1 MPVTFIYRIGN
12 NPKTYYGKLNMGLS
26 DDFPVDEEA
35 KDQLVIGLRKYG
47 LKHVSKKL
55 LKVAIL
61 SVYNANMYYASAK
74 ENKVFD
80 FVCEQRRGRQ
90 TEYWV
95 NGIKLSDQRLNA
107 DQRPNNEIPPP
118 PNPLNLRDFLH
129 DTTR

>member
-1 MPVTFIYRIGN
+1 MPATFIYKIGN

-61 SVYNANMYYASAK
+61 SVYNSNMYYSSNK

-90 TEYWV
+90 PEYWV
-95 NGIKLSDQRLNA
+95 NGIKLADQRLTDQKLNA
-107 DQRPNNEIPPP
+107 DQRLEIPPP
-118 PNPLNLRDFLH
+118 PEPLNLNK
-129 DTTR
+129 

>member
-1 MPVTFIYRIGN
+1 MPATFIYKIGN

-61 SVYNANMYYASAK
+61 SVYNSNMYYSSNK

-90 TEYWV
+90 PEYWV
-95 NGIKLSDQRLNA
+95 NGIRLSA
-107 DQRPNNEIPPP
+107 DQKLADQKLADRRLDNIPPP
-118 PNPLNLRDFLH
+118 PEPLHPNK
-129 DTTR
+129 